1 MMSLAYLIVMVL
13 LGDLIT
19 RRWFTSDSFAQR
31 LATAFLVG
39 LLVATW
45 LTYLASLLASGMDQ
59 PLVAGNAVFI
69 GLVGSV
75 LVLERLRAW
84 RRMPRRA
91 DWRAQWM
98 ERIHPRAMRLWP
110 WELGFLAGLTAIVTW
125 MAFATFSYGDG
136 VLTVGGHELGDFGA
150 NTAIAAGFSIGHNF
164 PTEYPLFAGERS
176 LYHFLFYF
184 QAGNLSFLGWD
195 PALAGNL
202 LFVGSMVSLLVVLMA
217 LARRVFRS
225 TAVAVLSAVLF
236 FFHGSLSFIPYLATF
251 DSIDAALQAVPT
263 SGRFLSS
270 IFPYRGEDWAFW
282 TQNVFLNQR
291 HLASA
296 IGLLLVV
303 SLFVIERAMP
313 STEAA
318 RGSALTRVRN
328 DSPIRD
334 QFRRA
339 SGAGRAALGD
349 PALPGYLVGGV
360 LLGLL
365 PLWNG
370 AIYVA
375 GAILMGS
382 FLVLFRNRIQ
392 MLVMATVAGLISAP
406 QLIYLRPDAA
416 QSTQYPAFHW
426 GFVVTDPSLI
436 NVATYI
442 GFLFGPKLLLMAV
455 AVVAS
460 TGFQR
465 RLFLGICSLGV
476 VAFTF
481 QLSVDIANNH
491 KILIVWLILGNLY
504 VAFGLVVLW
513 RRSTA
518 FRGRALPALPRY
530 LGRATAVAL
539 AGIIVAGGLI
549 DLIPIAHDP
558 PQVMTLRGNRLYEW
572 ARDQTDR
579 QSVFLTDVY
588 VHHPILQAGRRLYF
602 GWPANA
608 LSMGYAMAPREESYR
623 RLISGSS
630 ARDVVRELQAE
641 GIDYVAFDDGL
652 RESEYVSN
660 TNESLYREHFE
671 QVFDDPDNEYRNL
684 AIYRVPTDPDAWQSL
699 PGAAPVD
706 AFTGGA
712 GSEQGR
718 FDAPRGLA
726 VGPDGSIS
734 VADTGN
740 DRVQQFGPDGT
751 YIGELGSSGEGPGQF
766 NEPNGVAVDADG
778 RLHVADLADRVQVF
792 DGRTVDDEWRGPE
805 SAFYGP
811 RDIAIGGDGS
821 VYVLD
826 QGRARVV
833 RRSPDGSVST
843 FGSLGT
849 GDGQLN
855 DPTGIATGAG
865 LVVVADPV
873 NRRMVVFSDAGAF
886 VRSIPVEEWG
896 QPFAYPDV
904 AVEPSRGAIYASS
917 PSTGEILEY
926 GLDGQRT
933 GVIRNAETHPGPL
946 EQPSSLVVRPDGAI
960 LVIELGA
967 NRIAIVRP

>member
-1 MMSLAYLIVMVL
+1 MMALAYLIVMVL

-45 LTYLASLLASGMDQ
+45 MTYLASLLASGMDQ

-84 RRMPRRA
+84 RRKPRPA
-91 DWRAQWM
+91 DWRAHWM
-98 ERIHPRAMRLWP
+98 ARIHPRAMRLWP
-110 WELGFLAGLTAIVTW
+110 WELGFLAGLTAIITW

-217 LARRVFRS
+217 LARRVFGS
-225 TAVAVLSAVLF
+225 TAVAVLSAALF

-303 SLFVIERAMP
+303 FLFVVERAMP
-313 STEAA
+313 SVEAA
-318 RGSALTRVRN
+318 PGSAPTRASNLSPVR
-328 DSPIRD
+328 DR
-334 QFRRA
+334 FRRV
-339 SGAGRAALGD
+339 SGAGRAAFGD
-349 PALPGYLVGGV
+349 PALPGYLVCG
-360 LLGLL
+360 LILGLL

-370 AIYVA
+370 AIYLAAAV
-375 GAILMGS
+375 LMGS
-382 FLVLFRNRIQ
+382 VLLLFGNRVQ
-392 MLVMATVAGLISAP
+392 MLAMAAVAGLISAP
-406 QLIYLRPDAA
+406 QLIYLRPDAV
-416 QSTQYPAFHW
+416 QSTTVSGIPLGLRRDGA
-426 GFVVTDPSLI
+426 DPRQRRR
-436 NVATYI
+436 VHR
-442 GFLFGPKLLLMAV
+442 FPVRPKAPLMAV

-460 TGFQR
+460 T
-465 RLFLGICSLGV
+465 RLPAAALPRHRSLGV

-513 RRSTA
+513 RWSTA

-579 QSVFLTDVY
+579 QSVFLTDALR
-588 VHHPILQAGRRLYF
+588 PPPDPAGGPAPLLRLA
-602 GWPANA
+602 GECP
-608 LSMGYAMAPREESYR
+608 
-623 RLISGSS
+623 
-630 ARDVVRELQAE
+630 V
-641 GIDYVAFDDGL
+641 DGL
-652 RESEYVSN
+652 RDGPARGV
-660 TNESLYREHFE
+660 
-671 QVFDDPDNEYRNL
+671 
-684 AIYRVPTDPDAWQSL
+684 L
-699 PGAAPVD
+699 PPA
-706 AFTGGA
+706 
-712 GSEQGR
+712 
-718 FDAPRGLA
+718 
-726 VGPDGSIS
+726 
-734 VADTGN
+734 
-740 DRVQQFGPDGT
+740 
-751 YIGELGSSGEGPGQF
+751 
-766 NEPNGVAVDADG
+766 
-778 RLHVADLADRVQVF
+778 H
-792 DGRTVDDEWRGPE
+792 
-805 SAFYGP
+805 
-811 RDIAIGGDGS
+811 
-821 VYVLD
+821 
-826 QGRARVV
+826 
-833 RRSPDGSVST
+833 
-843 FGSLGT
+843 
-849 GDGQLN
+849 
-855 DPTGIATGAG
+855 
-865 LVVVADPV
+865 
-873 NRRMVVFSDAGAF
+873 
-886 VRSIPVEEWG
+886 
-896 QPFAYPDV
+896 
-904 AVEPSRGAIYASS
+904 
-917 PSTGEILEY
+917 
-926 GLDGQRT
+926 QR
-933 GVIRNAETHPGPL
+933 
-946 EQPSSLVVRPDGAI
+946 Q
-960 LVIELGA
+960 
-967 NRIAIVRP
+967 